1 MTYRH
6 MNSLWD
12 LVWTKTCFVVVVV
25 VFPSHS
31 LFPGDQII
39 IQANSVFINPSPLSL
54 ILPESKLPASY
65 PNPNFEFSP
74 TSETEATVLN
84 RSLCW
89 SVHWH
94 FVRTQSIIFLSKF
107 YSLLYKRDCFVSLM
121 QNIGQCPLWF
131 LTCVCLCVCAQ
142 SLSVCVL
149 WEPMN
154 CSSLGFSDHGIFQA
168 RILERVASPYS
179 RWSSQP
185 RDQIHVSC
193 VCCISRQILHH
204 CTTWEAQFKQLR
216 IPYLYLK

>member
-84 RSLCW
+84 PSLCW

-121 QNIGQCPLWF
+121 QRKDF
-131 LTCVCLCVCAQ
+131 LCFPNSFQ
-142 SLSVCVL
+142 RS
-149 WEPMN
+149 P
-154 CSSLGFSDHGIFQA
+154 SSLCFNVLIWTWGRELAWAWALTIWAAHLLASGEDQRTKHVKVLATQSPA
-168 RILERVASPYS
+168 RAAVTPQRALS
-179 RWSSQP
+179 W
-185 RDQIHVSC
+185 
-193 VCCISRQILHH
+193 CCRY
-204 CTTWEAQFKQLR
+204 F
-216 IPYLYLK
+216 